1 MQFRRKCWEMVML
14 GIVSKNTEIDN
25 VTRYGYKFVF
35 IENRAISEI
44 SLVYIYNARKTISN

>member
-25 VTRYGYKFVF
+25 VTCYGYKFVF
-35 IENRAISEI
+35 IENRAVSEI
-44 SLVYIYNARKTISN
+44 SLVYI